1 MQGAPRLTE
10 NALFEVPPEKL
21 ESPSRVQPGAKPR
34 LQRADRSQV
43 ELRVVDLDRLVAED
57 HEVRAVWAFV
67 EARNLGPLYATI
79 RAVEGNVG
87 RPPIDPK
94 ILVALWLYA
103 TLQGVGSARA
113 LDRLCESH
121 VAYQWLCGGV

>member
-1 MQGAPRLTE
+1 
-10 NALFEVPPEKL
+10 
-21 ESPSRVQPGAKPR
+21 
-34 LQRADRSQV
+34 
-43 ELRVVDLDRLVAED
+43 ED

-121 VAYQWLCGGV
+121 VAYQWLCGGVTVNYHTLADFRVDHGDVLEKMLTESMATLMVSGV